1 MALRIDAEADNFRRS
16 TDMPGQSAWAM
27 FMRVK
32 LRGTGGSG
40 NDQIF
45 ASYASGYASYLRL
58 GVNQSSR
65 YLYAYESGGG
75 FGQISTAMSADVWY
89 DVAFRQSGSAGTLH
103 MAPTGGA
110 AFSTASIT
118 VSSWTQIGMCC
129 GVPFTD
135 SSQYC
140 DAVFD
145 DLRIWSAGL
154 TTAELERERTRRAP
168 IRMADLHAW
177 LPLIAADKAASLSD
191 YSGSG
196 RDFTEGGAI
205 TVEDGAP
212 VSWGA
217 PIIVP
222 EYATVV
228 APVLSLPGVQNI
240 TASSATP
247 KVTLTF

>member
-1 MALRIDAEADNFRRS
+1 
-16 TDMPGQSAWAM
+16 MPGQSAWAM

-32 LRGTGGSG
+32 LRGTGGSS

-45 ASYASGYASYLRL
+45 ASYASGYASYLQL
-58 GVNQSSR
+58 SVHQSSR
-65 YLYAYESGGG
+65 YLFAHESGGG
-75 FGQISTAMSADVWY
+75 YEQISTAMSADVWY

-110 AFSTASIT
+110 AFATASIT

-145 DLRIWSAGL
+145 DLRIWSEAL
-154 TTAELERERTRRAP
+154 TTADLERERMRRAP
-168 IRMADLHAW
+168 VRVSGLHAW
-177 LPLIAADKAASLSD
+177 LPLIAADKATALKD
-191 YSGSG
+191 FSGNG
-196 RDFTEGGAI
+196 YDFTEAGTL

-212 VSWGA
+212 VGWGA
-217 PIIVP
+217 QIMLPQSAAAAVG
-222 EYATVV
+222 
-228 APVLSLPGVQNI
+228 PVLSLPGVQDI
-240 TASSATP
+240 TATSARP
-247 KVTLTF
+247 KVTLTYS